1 MTLWK
6 RNRSSR
12 FLAVVS
18 IVSLLASISQPIG
31 VYGATSDNLISNPSV
46 EVGTGAYP
54 DSWSRE
60 KSGNNVS
67 VFYNKVAGQDGQ
79 RAVQINVTS
88 YSTGYS
94 GWFFSP
100 ISADSGASYQYSEY
114 YTATMKTNLF
124 VRVTNTSG
132 QTTTTAIQSNIPTAS
147 NWTQLLVDFAVPAD
161 AKSFTVIHR
170 TNSIGTLT
178 TDNFSLTKKGGSA
191 PPIDTVL
198 PTVSVTAP
206 TAGSTVSGTQTLSA
220 NASDNVG
227 VAGVQFLVDGTA
239 VGSEDLTSPY
249 SVSLDTKTL
258 TNAAHTVTARARDAA
273 GNTATSAGISFTVN
287 NTDTVLPTV
296 SVTAPTAGSTVS
308 GTQTLSANASD
319 NVGVAGVQFL
329 VDGTAVGSEDL
340 TSPYS
345 VSLDTK
351 TLTNAAHTVTARAR
365 DAAGN
370 TATSAGISFTVNNSA
385 ASGTNIIP
393 NPSLETVSPTN
404 NALPLSWSKVKSGT
418 NNASFTYLNTGH
430 TGTRS
435 LQTKITSF
443 TSGVAYYQFDNQLV
457 AAGKTYEYSVKYK
470 ADTYTEADAEITLA
484 DGTVQYQYL
493 GVVYPSPSGWS
504 TFTTRLTLPINAK
517 SVTAYVLLYSAGTLV
532 TDDYSLTPVT
542 IVPLQQPIVTLTFDD
557 FFTSFYDNAFPL
569 FKKYG
574 MTGTMYLVTSDLD
587 QPGLMTSSQLHEIQS
602 YGFEIGSH
610 TVTHPHLPLLTPA
623 DLDAELLNSKNTLS
637 KYMGTSIDSFASP
650 YGEYTDEVLTH
661 IAKYYSSH
669 RSVDVGYN
677 TKDNFTPY
685 NIKAMSPTVAT
696 TPEEVLAWVDEAIR
710 NKALV
715 SIVYHDIV
723 NNGTT
728 WSNTPAHLETVL
740 AGLKARGVRV
750 ETTRQAVA
758 EVQQQMP

>member
-191 PPIDTVL
+191 PPI
-198 PTVSVTAP
+198 
-206 TAGSTVSGTQTLSA
+206 
-220 NASDNVG
+220 
-227 VAGVQFLVDGTA
+227 
-239 VGSEDLTSPY
+239 
-249 SVSLDTKTL
+249 
-258 TNAAHTVTARARDAA
+258 
-273 GNTATSAGISFTVN
+273 
-287 NTDTVLPTV
+287 DTVLPTV